1 LKPLVSASVRTRP
14 EFYDLDPMNI
24 VWHGNYTRFFE
35 LARFALLDK
44 IDYSYEQMRSSG
56 YMWPIIDM
64 RIRFYRPLRLRQWI
78 DVNAALIEWETRLGI
93 DYLVRDADD
102 GRRLTKGR
110 TLQVAVDAETE
121 EMLWETPRI
130 LREKLAPFLE
140 SGS

>member
-1 LKPLVSASVRTRP
+1 MKPLVSASIRTRP
-14 EFYDLDPMNI
+14 EFYDLDPMNV

-56 YMWPIIDM
+56 YMWPIVDM

-78 DVNAALIEWETRLGI
+78 DVSAALIEWENRLRI
-93 DYLVRDADD
+93 DYLVRDAND

-110 TLQVAVDAETE
+110 TLQVAVVAETE
-121 EMLWETPRI
+121 EMLWETPQV
-130 LREKLAPFLE
+130 LREKLAPFLL
-140 SGS
+140 

>member
-1 LKPLVSASVRTRP
+1 MKPLVSASVRTRP
-14 EFYDLDPMNI
+14 EFYDLDPMNV

-78 DVNAALIEWETRLGI
+78 DVSAALIEWETRLRI
-93 DYLVRDADD
+93 DYLIREADD

-110 TLQVAVDAETE
+110 TLQVAVNAETE

-130 LREKLAPFLE
+130 LREKLAPFLL
-140 SGS
+140 

>member
-1 LKPLVSASVRTRP
+1 
-14 EFYDLDPMNI
+14 MNV

-56 YMWPIIDM
+56 YMWPIVDM

-78 DVNAALIEWETRLGI
+78 DVSAALIEWENRLRI
-93 DYLVRDADD
+93 DYLVRDAND

-110 TLQVAVDAETE
+110 TLQVAVVAETE
-121 EMLWETPRI
+121 EMLWETPQV
-130 LREKLAPFLE
+130 LREKLAPFLL
-140 SGS
+140 

>member
-1 LKPLVSASVRTRP
+1 MKPLVSASVRTRP

-56 YMWPIIDM
+56 YMWPIVDM
-64 RIRFYRPLRLRQWI
+64 HIRFYQPLRLRQWI
-78 DVNAALIEWETRLGI
+78 DVSAALIEWESRLRI
-93 DYLVRDADD
+93 DYLIRDADD

-121 EMLWETPRI
+121 EMLWKTPRI
-130 LREKLAPFLE
+130 LREKLAPFLL
-140 SGS
+140 

>member
-1 LKPLVSASVRTRP
+1 MKPLVSASVRTRP
-14 EFYDLDPMNI
+14 EFYDLDPMNV
-24 VWHGNYTRFFE
+24 VWHGNYARFFE

-44 IDYSYEQMRSSG
+44 IDYAYEQMRSSG
-56 YMWPIIDM
+56 YMWPVVDM
-64 RIRFYRPLRLRQWI
+64 RVRFYRPLRLRQWI
-78 DVNAALIEWETRLGI
+78 DVSAALTEWETRLGI

-130 LREKLAPFLE
+130 FREKLAPFL
-140 SGS
+140 